1 MSLLDVVGT
10 RGHLDER
17 LRRALK
23 GSQAASAV
31 APNTVTWE
39 TFLTRWSLALC
50 DGATAS
56 REVERLTLSAAARS
70 VLPRYDAALTERA
83 ETVDGFAH
91 TLELLRRHEVTPAVI
106 EQARAFTEGADEGTR
121 TRLRALAEV
130 MADQDGRL
138 VAAGLH
144 PGAAVCTDLARAV
157 DRAREQG
164 RSPGSYGL
172 AEVVRWWHVVDVD
185 PARVSLAAALAR
197 WLGAHGGGFEMQV
210 ICEPRRM
217 QMPPS
222 LDRALRTLESEEQGL
237 ELRYGL
243 RDPGAE
249 APDEPLQRW
258 MAALTDPSA
267 AVDRS
272 PVEGGSVALAE
283 AQGPDDEGRWVAARV
298 ARWIDEGVGA
308 HEIAVVFAGDDPET
322 RRCVGQALDDAR
334 IPWSASRPEGLL
346 ASPVARALLALPKM
360 VARGAEREEVLRALA
375 VLQGNAPRAGEP
387 APWRVSQALRV
398 LGVESLFDT
407 ELAARFKHGRR
418 HHPAVVTG
426 AVVASIDA
434 LSRDLWALAQDGSVD
449 EQCDRLGRWIDR
461 AGGDGRLV
469 EESRAVMATADLDPG
484 AQAILRALARDEA
497 GVAGAAGLL
506 AELPSIARGLRGDG
520 AMSAGD
526 FGEML
531 LDLARS
537 RTLPTVAP
545 GAGGGVQLLDAHDAV
560 GRSFAA
566 VVLPGLHEGA
576 AMVRGDAPLWG
587 ESERRAVAKAKRLPL
602 ARGGGREES
611 SRVLLAALAT
621 ATRAVAA
628 SAARHDSGG
637 RARATAAFF
646 GDLQRASGVVV
657 ERIGSD
663 PLARSRRV
671 PPRGAERVLRA
682 LAAQRSVGDE
692 ALGPGLAAALRSVG
706 ERSLVERRR
715 EAFFAKVDAPGDAY
729 NGRVDHD
736 HGLRRHLELERW
748 ADARDPLDTTTLERA
763 ARCGYKAFALKVLRI
778 DERPEVRET
787 LDEKERGHLLHA
799 LLEAGQDALKG
810 ADALDP
816 VGRWSAVLEALDEG
830 GARFSLEA
838 GQVDA
843 ALLEAD
849 LRAIRRQ
856 VELWLARRLSAPE
869 GWTMLESE
877 VGFGP
882 KHRWPAVEIP
892 MREGPPVAIRGRI
905 DGVERMGGV
914 LRAVEFKSGRGDGYR
929 RRLQQGVLETQFQL
943 VVYAAALER
952 ARGLGLVGDAN
963 TASVD
968 GTYVGFRDLSEHG
981 LRDALAK
988 PRRPTEAAWDLD
1000 ALITDGAAGV
1010 GRLGDA
1016 VRAVVEPLRAGRFE
1030 PRPRDCQFCQYRS
1043 LCRVEAHDELP
1054 DEEGGAP
1061 GTSGGG

>member
-10 RGHLDER
+10 RGHLHER
-17 LRRALK
+17 LRRAMREPLR
-23 GSQAASAV
+23 ASAV
-31 APNTVTWE
+31 APMTVTWE
-39 TFLTRWSLALC
+39 TFLTRWMLALS
-50 DGATAS
+50 GEALS
-56 REVERLTLSAAARS
+56 PPEVERLTLSAAARS

-91 TLELLRRHEVTPAVI
+91 TLDLLRRHEVTAHLV
-106 EQARAFTEGADEGTR
+106 EQSRGFTDDADEGTR
-121 TRLRALAEV
+121 TRLRALSEL
-130 MADQDGRL
+130 MADQDRRL
-138 VAAGLH
+138 AASDLH
-144 PGAAVCTDLARAV
+144 PAATVCTLLAQAI
-157 DRAREQG
+157 DEAHARR

-172 AEVVRWWHVVDVD
+172 PEVVRWWHLLELD
-185 PARVSLAAALAR
+185 PSRVTLAVSLAR
-197 WLGAHGGGFEMQV
+197 WLGAHGGRLDAHV

-217 QMPPS
+217 QMPPA
-222 LDRALRTLESEEQGL
+222 LDRALRTLEAEESGL

-243 RDPGAE
+243 RDPGGAIAVE
-249 APDEPLQRW
+249 GLQRW
-258 MAALTDPSA
+258 VAALTDPSA
-267 AVDRS
+267 TMDSAPGDGV
-272 PVEGGSVALAE
+272 VALAE
-283 AQGPDDEGRWVAARV
+283 AQGPEDEARWVAARV
-298 ARWIDEGVGA
+298 ARWIAAGVGP
-308 HEIAVVFAGDDPET
+308 HEVAVVFAGDDPET

-334 IPWSASRPEGLL
+334 IPWSASQGAGLL
-346 ASPVARALLALPKM
+346 SSPVTRALLGLPRM

-387 APWRVSQALRV
+387 APWRVSQALRT

-407 ELAARFKHGRR
+407 ELGARFKHGRR

-434 LSRDLWALAQDGSVD
+434 LSRDLWALAQDGTVA
-449 EQCDRLGRWIDR
+449 EHCDRLGRWIDR

-497 GVAGAAGLL
+497 GVAGAAALL
-506 AELPSIARGLRGDG
+506 AELPSIARTAGRDG
-520 AMSAGD
+520 AMSAGE
-526 FGEML
+526 FGEVL

-537 RTLPTVAP
+537 RLLPAEAP
-545 GAGGGVQLLDAHDAV
+545 GGDGGVQLMDARDAA

-576 AMVRGDAPLWG
+576 AGHRGEAALWG
-587 ESERRAVAKAKRLPL
+587 ESERVAVAKARKVPL

-646 GDLQRASGVVV
+646 GDLQRTSGVVV
-657 ERIGSD
+657 ERVGAD

-671 PPRGAERVLRA
+671 PARGAERVLRS
-682 LAAQRSVGDE
+682 LAATRGGTEGVSASLV
-692 ALGPGLAAALRSVG
+692 AALRSVG
-706 ERSLVERRR
+706 ERSAVEGRR

-736 HGLRRHLELERW
+736 LALRRHLELERW

-799 LLEAGQDALKG
+799 LLEAGQDALKE
-810 ADALDP
+810 ADPTDP
-816 VGRWSAVLEALDEG
+816 AGRWETVMAGLDEA

-856 VELWLARRLSAPE
+856 VELWLARRLGSPE

-882 KHRWPAVEIP
+882 KHRWPAVEIVMP
-892 MREGPPVAIRGRI
+892 SGPPVAIRGRI

-929 RRLQQGVLETQFQL
+929 KRLQQGVLETQFQL

-952 ARGLGLVGDAN
+952 ARSGGLVGDAD
-963 TASVD
+963 TTSVD

-988 PRRPTEAAWDLD
+988 PRRRDEEPWDVD
-1000 ALITDGAAGV
+1000 ALISEGAAGV
-1010 GRLGDA
+1010 GRLGEA
-1016 VRAVVEPLRAGRFE
+1016 VRAVVVPLREGRFE
-1030 PRPRDCQFCQYRS
+1030 PRPRDCHFCQYRS

-1054 DEEGGAP
+1054 DDEGAA
-1061 GTSGGG
+1061 SGGE